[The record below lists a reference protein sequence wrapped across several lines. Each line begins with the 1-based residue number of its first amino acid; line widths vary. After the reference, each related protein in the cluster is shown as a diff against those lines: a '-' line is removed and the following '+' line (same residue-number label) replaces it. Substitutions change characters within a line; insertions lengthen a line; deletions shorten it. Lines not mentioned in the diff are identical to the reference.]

1 MRTLLVHQGEK
12 PLIGILEDGQLAE
25 VFFPQEGDTAEA
37 VLLGRV
43 ERIVP
48 GMKAA
53 FVDIGQEK
61 NGFLP
66 LEEKNTGL
74 SYPKTG
80 DAVIVQIRKEAQG
93 VKGAFLTR
101 DISLCGETMLLTPMS
116 RMVGVSSKI
125 TEDGKRKALKETGRA
140 IAQERFG
147 LVMRTAA
154 ENAPEEELAAEAER
168 LFQQWEQIRRAA
180 PTAHVP
186 SVLMQP
192 RSTLEAVLDD
202 YRPRGIDQIVTDDP
216 AVAEK
221 AAGIAPVQVIP
232 ENLLTI
238 YKIESQ
244 LKKAQERRVWLS
256 SGGTLVIDP
265 CEAMTVIDVNTAKFT
280 GKRELEDTVL
290 RLNLECAD
298 YTVTAFDNGLAAWN
312 ALAADHD
319 YDLALLD
326 MMLPGVDGFTLL
338 PKLQEYGIPVI
349 CLTAMNDAQHEVQ
362 GLRGGAEDYI
372 AKPFDMLAL
381 MVRMEKVLRRSGKFR
396 EVYHFR
402 DLTLDNGNRRISRNG
417 EEIPLPPL
425 EFDVLAV
432 LMKNKNRTVSRER
445 ILNEIWGQDYF
456 GDIRTVDV
464 RIANLRKKLNLSEEI
479 RTISKA
485 GYRLEER

>member
-1 MRTLLVHQGEK
+1 MSNK
-12 PLIGILEDGQLAE
+12 ILIIED
-25 VFFPQEGDTAEA
+25 
-37 VLLGRV
+37 
-43 ERIVP
+43 
-48 GMKAA
+48 
-53 FVDIGQEK
+53 
-61 NGFLP
+61 
-66 LEEKNTGL
+66 
-74 SYPKTG
+74 
-80 DAVIVQIRKEAQG
+80 DA
-93 VKGAFLTR
+93 
-101 DISLCGETMLLTPMS
+101 
-116 RMVGVSSKI
+116 
-125 TEDGKRKALKETGRA
+125 A
-140 IAQERFG
+140 IAE
-147 LVMRTAA
+147 
-154 ENAPEEELAAEAER
+154 
-168 LFQQWEQIRRAA
+168 
-180 PTAHVP
+180 
-186 SVLMQP
+186 
-192 RSTLEAVLDD
+192 
-202 YRPRGIDQIVTDDP
+202 
-216 AVAEK
+216 
-221 AAGIAPVQVIP
+221 
-232 ENLLTI
+232 
-238 YKIESQ
+238 
-244 LKKAQERRVWLS
+244 
-256 SGGTLVIDP
+256 
-265 CEAMTVIDVNTAKFT
+265 
-280 GKRELEDTVL
+280 VL

-381 MVRMEKVLRRSGKFR
+381 MVRMEKVLRRSGKFN
-396 EVYHFR
+396 EIYYFR
-402 DLTLDNGNRRISRNG
+402 DLTLDNGNRRLSRSG